1 MCRSISLTN
10 PARAEV
16 ANSMLFGTGDLL
28 QGNSMG
34 DLAAKVR
41 PLQNG
46 QVHPACKLMNR
57 LAPDAGN
64 LGNQVLSFG

>member
-1 MCRSISLTN
+1 
-10 PARAEV
+10 
-16 ANSMLFGTGDLL
+16 
-28 QGNSMG
+28 MG

-64 LGNQVLSFG
+64 LGNQVFSFG